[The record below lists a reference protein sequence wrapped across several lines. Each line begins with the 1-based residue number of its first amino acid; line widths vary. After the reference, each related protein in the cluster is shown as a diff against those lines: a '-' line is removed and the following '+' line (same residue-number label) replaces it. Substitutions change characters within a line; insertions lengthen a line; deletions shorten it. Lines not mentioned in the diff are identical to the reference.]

1 MTKTIINCYLRFVRA
16 YTLHGRWKI
25 KVHGG
30 KIISTSG
37 SKKIAGAIQG
47 SSFHDVWM
55 ATSSHAI
62 SNFCRASYIGFFI
75 LISSHWSPH
84 TGLPQKEDEDDED
97 AMSWYLTEEEEHY
110 NLVSS

>member
-25 KVHGG
+25 IVHGG
-30 KIISTSG
+30 KIISTGG
-37 SKKIAGAIQG
+37 SKKFAGAIQG

-62 SNFCRASYIGFFI
+62 SNFCRASYIGFVI
-75 LISSHWSPH
+75 LNSSHWSP
-84 TGLPQKEDEDDED
+84 LPQEEDEDDED
-97 AMSWYLTEEEEHY
+97 AMSWYLTEEEERY